1 MRRIGSLVVFAALC
15 AAAAQAAGPED
26 LRRLLRQR
34 GQTTAKDDTAR
45 GAKTN
50 LGRAALVTDGD
61 FVMPFV
67 ANGDGLR
74 TRIRMLNMENKAV
87 DLELFFIDDDGFDAA
102 MDLKDL
108 GRKQSVKLR
117 IPARGLTTVETTARG
132 DDQVVWSFF
141 DAGTNRIAAT
151 VSVEIEGQDGLLGVS
166 YPATHFEDYVTE
178 TFFDNTDG
186 SETEISVI
194 NLDTR
199 DSTIRVIVRDD
210 EGRQIHSSTRD
221 IAGFGAAGFV
231 PADAVR
237 AARGARGSV
246 EFQQRDSSKAGVAVV
261 ALQFFDSGAINIFPG
276 FSVLE

>member
-1 MRRIGSLVVFAALC
+1 MRRIGSLVVFSALC
-15 AAAAQAAGPED
+15 AVAAEAAGQAD

-34 GQTTAKDDTAR
+34 GSDVKKEKVGR

-61 FVMPFV
+61 FVMPFI

-74 TRIRMLNMENKAV
+74 TRIRLLNMENKAV
-87 DLELFFIDDDGFDAA
+87 DLELFFIDDDGFDAPV
-102 MDLKDL
+102 DLRDL
-108 GRKQSVKLR
+108 GTVENVRLR
-117 IPARGLTTVETTARG
+117 IPARGVTTVETNARG

-141 DAGTNRIAAT
+141 DAGTNRIAAA
-151 VSVEIEGQDGLLGVS
+151 VSVEIEGEDGLLGVS

-178 TFFDNTDG
+178 TFFDNTEG

-199 DSTIRVIVRDD
+199 DSTIRVIVRDVD
-210 EGRQIHSSTRD
+210 GRQIHTSTRD
-221 IAGFGAAGFV
+221 VAGFGAAGFV

-246 EFQQRDSSKAGVAVV
+246 EFQQSDSSKAGVAVV
-261 ALQFFDSGAINIFPG
+261 AVQFFDSGAINIFPG

>member
-1 MRRIGSLVVFAALC
+1 MRRFGSLVVFAALC
-15 AAAAQAAGPED
+15 AVAAQAAAPDD

-34 GQTTAKDDTAR
+34 GQATKHDAAR

-102 MDLKDL
+102 IDLKDL
-108 GRKQSVKLR
+108 GLKQSLQLR
-117 IPARGLTTVETTARG
+117 IPARGLTTVETSARG

-178 TFFDNTDG
+178 TFFDNTEG

-210 EGRQIHSSTRD
+210 EGRQIHTSTRD